1 MTQKLKILL
10 ITLALLPLV
19 GYLVPSTAKAAP
31 CTPSASNP
39 SCVCSS
45 QGCDDGTTP
54 PKTICDSSNLTAAQL
69 KSCQACNSTNPALDN
84 CLQNNVI
91 IKDLQ
96 IGVNFLS
103 ALVGI
108 VVIGTIILGGTQYAM
123 AGGSPDAVA
132 KAKKRVTDGLIA
144 FAIFLFI
151 FVAVQWLIPG
161 SIFG

>member
-1 MTQKLKILL
+1 
-10 ITLALLPLV
+10 
-19 GYLVPSTAKAAP
+19 
-31 CTPSASNP
+31 
-39 SCVCSS
+39 
-45 QGCDDGTTP
+45 
-54 PKTICDSSNLTAAQL
+54 
-69 KSCQACNSTNPALDN
+69 
-84 CLQNNVI
+84 LQNNVI

-151 FVAVQWLIPG
+151 FAAVQWLIPG